1 MRELPRRAVGQPRVG
16 LLDLRAVD
24 EGLPEDA
31 VLVADAVADGRDPH
45 GRQRVDEAGGQPA
58 EAAVAQA
65 RLDLGVA
72 QGVQVDPETRHR
84 LLGGLGQAGGQQG
97 VVQLPAEQ
105 VLRRQV
111 GHHLGLGL
119 HLRAQRLQPAGHQL
133 LADGAGQRVVEV
145 VLGRA
150 GQGDPLAEL
159 QPLEELLG
167 ELLDV
172 VEVGLNDGGAGGFG
186 HSRIVARRDHG

>member
-1 MRELPRRAVGQPRVG
+1 MSPANRTLTPISGCGNSHGEPVASHGVG
-16 LLDLRAVD
+16 LLDLPAVD

-45 GRQRVDEAGGQPA
+45 GRQRVDEAGGEPA

-72 QGVQVDPETRHR
+72 QRVQVDPQTGHG
-84 LLGGLGQAGGQQG
+84 LLGDLGQAGRQQR

-111 GHHLGLGL
+111 GDDLGLGL

-133 LADGAGQRVVEV
+133 LADGAGQREVQVVDR
-145 VLGRA
+145 GAR
-150 GQGDPLAEL
+150 QGDALA
-159 QPLEELLG
+159 
-167 ELLDV
+167 D
-172 VEVGLNDGGAGGFG
+172 
-186 HSRIVARRDHG
+186 S